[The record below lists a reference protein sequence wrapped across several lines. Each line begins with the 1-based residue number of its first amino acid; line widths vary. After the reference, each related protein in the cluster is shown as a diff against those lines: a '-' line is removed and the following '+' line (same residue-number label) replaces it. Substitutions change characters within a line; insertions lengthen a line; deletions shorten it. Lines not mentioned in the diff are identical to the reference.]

1 MKRKCNNPSVTI
13 STGVAESVVTQP
25 VFRLGRNGCTA
36 EVSAASNLP
45 NILIVD
51 DEHDIL
57 QLYKQYLSGHPL
69 NIEVFADPVQLL
81 GRLAQVDPS
90 YYDLAIIDVKMPKIN
105 GFQLYQILTALKPNI
120 KTLFVS
126 ALDYAG
132 DVLSGLRGIDKEEDF
147 IKKPVSRETFLCA
160 VNRKIRLYA

>member
-1 MKRKCNNPSVTI
+1 
-13 STGVAESVVTQP
+13 VAESVVTQP
-25 VFRLGRNGCTA
+25 VFRLGRNGCIA
-36 EVSAASNLP
+36 EVSATSNLP

-69 NIEVFADPVQLL
+69 NVEVFADPVQLL
-81 GRLAQVDPS
+81 GRLAEVDPS
-90 YYDLAIIDVKMPKIN
+90 YYDLAIIDVRMPKIS
-105 GFQLYQILTALKPNI
+105 GFQLYQILTALKPNM

-147 IKKPVSRETFLCA
+147 IRKPVSREAFLCA
-160 VNRKIRLYA
+160 VNRKIKLYA